1 MIEKLGKIK
10 EERLHNHTEDVVLE
24 KITELLTEDDFG
36 QVCTCEQCLLD
47 IASHA
52 LNQLP
57 AKYTTSSRGEVMTR
71 LDEFED
77 QPQVDFEL
85 KVIQAIK
92 VVAKNPNH

>member
-1 MIEKLGKIK
+1 MIDKLEKLR

-24 KITELLTEDDFG
+24 KIEELLQEDNFK
-36 QVCTCEQCLLD
+36 QICTCEQCLLD

-57 AKYTTSSRGEVMTR
+57 AKYTTSSKGEVMTR
-71 LDEFED
+71 LDEFEE

-92 VVAKNPNH
+92 IVAKNPNH